1 MIESLYPILGE
12 HSINRSTISL
22 YLPQMVLKPEKLF
35 EKLNIEY
42 FSKNYQRRNLLHS
55 KTISLINK
63 NNSFSIVD
71 GKTNEDITGF
81 VFEEFNDDG
90 IVENILI
97 LKNENNKANISFET
111 RNYKGW
117 QIFFNRFLI
126 DLENIITQQDFY
138 FEAISL
144 TYEDEFIWKSNNR
157 IPVEEIFEKNSELI
171 NNKFLNSINGT
182 IVLFSQNEDNN
193 IEEKT
198 EISFNNDS
206 KRVQIIHQHVTKFQ
220 DILDSFTLNTNIKDK
235 LEIAH
240 LSNKTTLNGL
250 LTNAVKQKINLN

>member
-1 MIESLYPILGE
+1 MLDNLYPILGE
-12 HSINRSTISL
+12 HSINRSIISL

-42 FSKNYQRRNLLHS
+42 FTKKYQRRDLVYS
-55 KTISLINK
+55 RKISLINK
-63 NNSFSIVD
+63 NNTVSVIDDKINENIV
-71 GKTNEDITGF
+71 GF
-81 VFEEFNDDG
+81 IFEEFNYDG

-117 QIFFNRFLI
+117 QIFFDKFLI
-126 DLENIITQQDFY
+126 DLKNIINQQDFY

-144 TYEDEFIWKSNNR
+144 TYEDEFIWKSDNK
-157 IPVEEIFEKNSELI
+157 IPVEGIFEKNSELI
-171 NNKFLNSINGT
+171 NVKFLNSTNGT

-220 DILDSFTLNTNIKDK
+220 DILDSITLNTNIKDK

-250 LTNAVKQKINLN
+250 LTKEVKQKINLN